1 MYRMIKLTD
10 SNGND
15 LYLPPDDHYVVHAR
29 DDGNST
35 VILNDYSWVIREPA
49 WYVAEL
55 IEKAWDCVWE

>member
-1 MYRMIKLTD
+1 MYRMIKLKD

-35 VILNDYSWVIREPA
+35 VILKDCSWIVRNPA
-49 WYVAEL
+49 WNVAEL
-55 IEKAWDCVWE
+55 IEKAWDGVWE